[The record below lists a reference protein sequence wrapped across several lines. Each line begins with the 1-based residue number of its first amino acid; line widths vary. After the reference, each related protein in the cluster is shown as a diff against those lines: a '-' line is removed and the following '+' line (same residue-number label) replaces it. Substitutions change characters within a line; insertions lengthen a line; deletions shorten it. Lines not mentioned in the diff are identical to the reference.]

1 MGAHV
6 SQGRSESADQLTDGD
21 GGGKKNQKKRT
32 GYGRKAKR
40 VVLSR
45 IKPVKKNRASI
56 AGGCCVCVKR
66 ISTLDSCTESP
77 TDDPNSSEFT
87 FDSLRSLIESSDF
100 YLNECNTHFDL
111 NR

>member
-1 MGAHV
+1 MSG
-6 SQGRSESADQLTDGD
+6 ESADRQTDGD

-45 IKPVKKNRASI
+45 IKPVKNNRASI